1 MMKSLVLGA
10 LLGGLVAFA
19 WSFVS
24 WMVLPWHNPGMISFS
39 NETVVAQVLMDN
51 ATTSGMYILP
61 GVPAGYS
68 KMQGAEKKAAEEAM
82 EQRAKTMPFF
92 YGVVLRSA
100 NFDMGKQMAV
110 SVVFDVLAALL
121 VTMLVMRTGG
131 MTYAGRV
138 MFIVTVALAAAV
150 MCVLPNWVWW
160 HYPTTV
166 VVVGMADVVIGWFL
180 AGLVIA
186 KVAAPRA
193 A

>member
-24 WMVLPWHNPGMISFS
+24 WMVLPWHNPGMISFG
-39 NETVVAQVLMDN
+39 NETAVARVLMDN

-61 GVPAGYS
+61 GVPAGYA

-92 YGVVLRSA
+92 YGVVLRRA
-100 NFDMGKQMAV
+100 DFDMGKQMAV
-110 SVVFDVLAALL
+110 SVVFDILAALL

-166 VVVGMADVVIGWFL
+166 VVVGMADVVIAWLL